1 MMKKTEV
8 PRSRYGHRTPN
19 KAHAEQ
25 DQTISIR
32 RELVNDHTRKE
43 ACTTEHASQRSKE
56 LDVVQG
62 VGRNHAIVSKTAL
75 L

>member
-19 KAHAEQ
+19 KAHARQ
-25 DQTISIR
+25 DQAISIR

-43 ACTTEHASQRSKE
+43 ACNEHALQRSKE

-62 VGRNHAIVSKTAL
+62 VGRNHAIVSKIAL